1 MDVSHLGEMENIG
14 KVYIVGAGPGPADLL
29 TVKALNCI
37 KQANVILYDALIS
50 SDVRELFPENAS
62 HIFVGKRAGDG
73 VNVSERQNSI
83 HKKLLK
89 YAQHGKVVVRVK
101 SGDPMIFSR
110 GAEETSF
117 LQENNIPFELVPG
130 ISAFNAASAEFGIP
144 LTDRRGSNSL
154 HLLSGRDVAGKL
166 LSVKQLVSIVENR
179 GTAVIYM
186 GTKVLEEIYD
196 ALDTVHRECIQTT
209 IVSRSGRWDA
219 QKFTGTLEE
228 MVGLN
233 SETPVKT
240 PALIY
245 LRMEC

>member
-1 MDVSHLGEMENIG
+1 MGLQNLKMEQLG

-29 TVKALNCI
+29 TVKAHNCI
-37 KQANVILYDALIS
+37 KAADVILFDALIS
-50 SDVRELFPENAS
+50 RDVRALFPENAEL
-62 HIFVGKRAGDG
+62 IFVGKRAGDG
-73 VNVSERQNSI
+73 VDVTERQNSI
-83 HKKLLK
+83 HQKIEKHAK
-89 YAQHGKVVVRVK
+89 QGKVVVRVK

-117 LQENNIPFELVPG
+117 LKERDIPFEVVPG

-166 LSVKQLVSIVENR
+166 LSVNQLVSIVENR

-186 GTKVLEEIYD
+186 GTKVLEEIYE

-219 QKFTGTLEE
+219 QQFKGTLEE
-228 MVGLN
+228 MVSLN

>member
-1 MDVSHLGEMENIG
+1 MEQLG

-29 TVKALNCI
+29 TVKAHNCI
-37 KQANVILYDALIS
+37 KEADVILYDALIS
-50 SDVRELFPENAS
+50 RDVRALFPENAEL
-62 HIFVGKRAGDG
+62 IFVGKRAGDG
-73 VNVSERQNSI
+73 VDVTERQNSI
-83 HKKLLK
+83 HHKIEKHAK
-89 YAQHGKVVVRVK
+89 QGKVVVRVK

-110 GAEETSF
+110 GAEETSY
-117 LQENNIPFELVPG
+117 LQEKNIPFEVVPG

-166 LSVKQLVSIVENR
+166 LSVKQLVSILENR

-186 GTKVLEEIYD
+186 GTKVLEEIYE
-196 ALDTVHRECIQTT
+196 ALDVFHRECIQTT

-219 QKFTGTLEE
+219 QKFKGTLQE
-228 MVGLN
+228 MVSLN

>member
-1 MDVSHLGEMENIG
+1 MDLQNLGMEQLG

-29 TVKALNCI
+29 TVKAHNCI
-37 KQANVILYDALIS
+37 KEADVILYDALIS
-50 SDVRELFPENAS
+50 RDVRALFPENAEL
-62 HIFVGKRAGDG
+62 IFVGKRAGDG
-73 VNVSERQNSI
+73 VDVTERQNSI
-83 HKKLLK
+83 HQKIEKHAK
-89 YAQHGKVVVRVK
+89 RGKVVVRVK

-117 LQENNIPFELVPG
+117 LQEKKIPYEVVPG
-130 ISAFNAASAEFGIP
+130 ISAFNAASAEFGVP

-186 GTKVLEEIYD
+186 GTKVLEEIYE
-196 ALDTVHRECIQTT
+196 ALDAVHRECIHTT

-219 QKFTGTLEE
+219 QQFKGTLEE
-228 MVGLN
+228 MVALN
-233 SETPVKT
+233 NETAVKT

>member
-1 MDVSHLGEMENIG
+1 MGLQNLAMEKLG

-29 TVKALNCI
+29 TVKAHSCI
-37 KQANVILYDALIS
+37 KNADVILYDALIS
-50 SDVRELFPENAS
+50 KDVRALFPENAEL
-62 HIFVGKRAGDG
+62 IFVGKRAGDG
-73 VNVSERQNSI
+73 VDVTERQNSI
-83 HKKLLK
+83 HQKIEKHAK
-89 YAQHGKVVVRVK
+89 QGKVVVRVK

-117 LQENNIPFELVPG
+117 LLEKNIPFEVVPG
-130 ISAFNAASAEFGIP
+130 ISAFNAASAEFGVP

-186 GTKVLEEIYD
+186 GTKVLEEIYE

-219 QKFTGTLEE
+219 QKFKGTLEE
-228 MVGLN
+228 MVSLN

>member
-1 MDVSHLGEMENIG
+1 MKQLG

-29 TVKALNCI
+29 TVKAHNCI
-37 KQANVILYDALIS
+37 KVADVILFDALIS
-50 SDVRELFPENAS
+50 RDVRALFPENAEL
-62 HIFVGKRAGDG
+62 IFVGKRAGDG
-73 VNVSERQNSI
+73 IDVTERQNSI
-83 HKKLLK
+83 HQKIEKHAK
-89 YAQHGKVVVRVK
+89 QGKVVVRVK

-117 LQENNIPFELVPG
+117 LKERNIPFEVVPG

-166 LSVKQLVSIVENR
+166 LSVNQLVSIVENR

-186 GTKVLEEIYD
+186 GTKVLEEIYE

-219 QKFTGTLEE
+219 QQFKGTLEE
-228 MVGLN
+228 MVSLN
-233 SETPVKT
+233 SGTPVKT

>member
-1 MDVSHLGEMENIG
+1 MENSG

-29 TVKALNCI
+29 TVKAHNCI

-50 SDVRELFPENAS
+50 RDVRELFPESAEL
-62 HIFVGKRAGDG
+62 IFVGKRAGDG
-73 VNVSERQNSI
+73 IDVTERQNSI
-83 HKKLLK
+83 HQKLLK
-89 YAQHGKVVVRVK
+89 HAESGKVVVRVK

-117 LQENNIPFELVPG
+117 LKENNIPFELVPG

-154 HLLSGRDVAGKL
+154 HLLSGRDVMGKL
-166 LSVKQLVSIVENR
+166 LSVNQLLSIVENR

-186 GTKVLEEIYD
+186 GTKVLEEIYE
-196 ALDTVHRECIQTT
+196 ALDSIQRESIHTTV
-209 IVSRSGRWDA
+209 VSRSGRNDSKLF
-219 QKFTGTLEE
+219 QGNLQE
-228 MVGLN
+228 MVQLN
-233 SETPVKT
+233 SESPIKT

-245 LRMEC
+245 LRKSE

>member
-1 MDVSHLGEMENIG
+1 MGLQNIAMEQLG

-29 TVKALNCI
+29 TLKAHNCI
-37 KQANVILYDALIS
+37 KEADVILYDALIS
-50 SDVRELFPENAS
+50 RDVRALFPENAEL
-62 HIFVGKRAGDG
+62 IFVGKRAGDG
-73 VNVSERQNSI
+73 VDVTERQNSI
-83 HKKLLK
+83 HHKIEKHAK
-89 YAQHGKVVVRVK
+89 QGKVVVRVK

-117 LQENNIPFELVPG
+117 LQERNIPFEVVPG

-166 LSVKQLVSIVENR
+166 LSVKQLVSILENR

-186 GTKVLEEIYD
+186 GTKVLEEIYE
-196 ALDTVHRECIQTT
+196 ALDVVHRECIHTT

-219 QKFTGTLEE
+219 QKFKGTLKE
-228 MVGLN
+228 MVALN

>member
-1 MDVSHLGEMENIG
+1 VGLQNLAMEQLG

-29 TVKALNCI
+29 TVKAHNCI
-37 KQANVILYDALIS
+37 KEADVILYDALIS
-50 SDVRELFPENAS
+50 RDVRALFPENAEL
-62 HIFVGKRAGDG
+62 IFVGKRAGDG
-73 VNVSERQNSI
+73 VDVTERQNSI
-83 HKKLLK
+83 HHKIEKHAK
-89 YAQHGKVVVRVK
+89 QGKVVVRVK

-110 GAEETSF
+110 GAEETSY
-117 LQENNIPFELVPG
+117 LQEKNIPFEVVPG

-166 LSVKQLVSIVENR
+166 LSVKQLVSILENR

-186 GTKVLEEIYD
+186 GTKVLEEIYE
-196 ALDTVHRECIQTT
+196 ALDTVHRECIQAT

-219 QKFTGTLEE
+219 QKFKGTLQE
-228 MVGLN
+228 MVSLN

>member
-1 MDVSHLGEMENIG
+1 MEQLG

-29 TVKALNCI
+29 TVKAHNCI
-37 KQANVILYDALIS
+37 KEADVILYDALIS
-50 SDVRELFPENAS
+50 RDVRALFPENAEL
-62 HIFVGKRAGDG
+62 IFVGKRAGDG
-73 VNVSERQNSI
+73 VDVTERQNSI
-83 HKKLLK
+83 HHKIEKHAK
-89 YAQHGKVVVRVK
+89 QGKVVVRVK

-110 GAEETSF
+110 GAEETSY
-117 LQENNIPFELVPG
+117 LQEKNIPFEVVPG

-166 LSVKQLVSIVENR
+166 LSVKQLVSILENR

-186 GTKVLEEIYD
+186 GTKVLEEIYE
-196 ALDTVHRECIQTT
+196 ALDAVHRECIQTT

-219 QKFTGTLEE
+219 EKFKGTLEE
-228 MVGLN
+228 MVSLN

>member
-1 MDVSHLGEMENIG
+1 MEQLG

-29 TVKALNCI
+29 TVKAHDCI
-37 KQANVILYDALIS
+37 KEADVILYDALIS
-50 SDVRELFPENAS
+50 RDVRTLFPENAEL
-62 HIFVGKRAGDG
+62 IFVGKRAGDG
-73 VNVSERQNSI
+73 VDVTERQNSI
-83 HKKLLK
+83 HHKIEKHAK
-89 YAQHGKVVVRVK
+89 QGKVVVRVK

-110 GAEETSF
+110 GAEETSY
-117 LQENNIPFELVPG
+117 LQEKNIPFEVVPG

-166 LSVKQLVSIVENR
+166 LSVKQLVSILENR

-186 GTKVLEEIYD
+186 GTKVLEEIYE
-196 ALDTVHRECIQTT
+196 ALDVVHRECIQAT

-219 QKFTGTLEE
+219 QKFKGTLQE
-228 MVGLN
+228 MVSLN